1 MARRLAFDLRG
12 GLRVLALGGLVSV
25 AGLAAGGASA
35 ASADDRS
42 APVAARSEQTG
53 SSSAAPGG
61 FTLADL
67 KGLVPQRIGSW
78 HQVSFNVPLGEK
90 VPGTGRTFEATFR
103 HGSHEA
109 LVRVA
114 DMGEA
119 ALPTA
124 KPWTA
129 APVEQETE
137 TGRAKIYGER
147 GHTVREEIDRSGKHR
162 SVSRIFPNGLM
173 VSAESQKASTAEL
186 KQLTDGVDLAKGAA
200 LAR

>member
-12 GLRVLALGGLVSV
+12 AIRALALVGLV
-25 AGLAAGGASA
+25 AGATASAGSASA

-61 FTLADL
+61 FSIADL
-67 KGLVPQRIGSW
+67 KALVPQRIGAW
-78 HQVSFNVPLGEK
+78 RQVAFNVPVREK
-90 VPGTGRTFEATFR
+90 EPGAGRTFEATFR
-103 HGSHEA
+103 DGKHEA

-124 KPWTA
+124 KPWTDPPA
-129 APVEQETE
+129 EQDTE
-137 TGRAKIYGER
+137 TGRAKVYGER
-147 GHTVREEIDRSGKHR
+147 GHTVREEVDRSGKHR
-162 SVSRIFPNGLM
+162 SVARIFPNGLV
-173 VSAESQKASTAEL
+173 VSAESQKASIADL
-186 KQLTDGVDLAKGAA
+186 KHLTEGLDLAKGAA